1 MKQGLTLT
9 ELAQTI
15 ERQAARKE
23 DFVIDTRQVTM
34 LNGRELSLPV
44 GPDDTAVEYALSD
57 IAHRQIGA
65 RLGIHATYYDK
76 LHEPDAALSDDDR
89 AALRALLDTNVNTL
103 FRRLPERRMVRTFK
117 PDYRMAPDQ
126 EAGIARAFLSDRYR
140 PRDNDELA
148 QHVLPILGR
157 IPDVHF
163 PGLEVTDRNLY
174 VKAVAPRLE
183 RDIAVGDPVQAGVM
197 IKNSEVGHGSLSVQP
212 FVYRLSCLNGMVSMS
227 AVRHYHVGKRAETD
241 DTLRVLSDAT
251 MRLDDEAFFSA
262 VADVVAAAVSEA
274 TFTMIV
280 DQLREART
288 GERIA
293 KPVEAVERI
302 VKRFALTEGEGE
314 SVLAHLIEG
323 GDLSAYG
330 ALNAVTRA
338 AHDADSYDRST
349 ELEEIGGRML
359 DIAGT
364 PDWHAIAA

>member
-9 ELAQTI
+9 EMAATI

-34 LNGRELSLPV
+34 LGGCELSLPV
-44 GPDDTAVEYALSD
+44 GPDDAAVEYALSD

-76 LHEPDAALSDDDR
+76 LREPDSSLSDEDR

-103 FRRLPERRMVRTFK
+103 FRRVPERRMVRTFT
-117 PDYRMAPDQ
+117 PDGMD
-126 EAGIARAFLSDRYR
+126 GIGTARAFLSDRYR
-140 PRDNDELA
+140 ARDNDELA

-157 IPDVHF
+157 IPDVTF
-163 PGLEVTDRNLY
+163 PGLEITDRNMY

-212 FVYRLSCLNGMVSMS
+212 FVYRLICLNGMVSMS

-262 VADVVAAAVSEA
+262 VADVVTAAVSET
-274 TFTMIV
+274 TFNLIV
-280 DQLREART
+280 DQLRAART

-302 VKRFALTEGEGE
+302 AKRFALTEGEGE
-314 SVLAHLIEG
+314 SVLRHLIEG